1 MFKFHLERKVV
12 TFRIEMDNARFQRV
26 IPYKLQRRISRLIKI
41 DDVLKED
48 STSTEQIEPFL
59 KNVMLKYKNSH
70 RFS

>member
-1 MFKFHLERKVV
+1 MV

-48 STSTEQIEPFL
+48 STSTEQIEPCL
-59 KNVMLKYKNSH
+59 ENVM
-70 RFS
+70 